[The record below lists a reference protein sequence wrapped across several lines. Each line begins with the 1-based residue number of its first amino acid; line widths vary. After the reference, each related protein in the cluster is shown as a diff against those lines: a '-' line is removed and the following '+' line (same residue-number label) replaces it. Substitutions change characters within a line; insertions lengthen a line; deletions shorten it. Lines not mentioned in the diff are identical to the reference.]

1 MLYYILIMPY
11 KISDYSFQQA
21 RKIGVTIKPSIN
33 KNKKIDVYKNKKKI
47 ASIGDVNYSDFPTYL
62 DEKGKTY
69 ADKRRKLYKIRHKKD
84 LNSGAGYYAN
94 KILW

>member
-11 KISDYSFQQA
+11 KISDYSYLQA
-21 RKIGVTIKPSIN
+21 RKIGVTIRPSTV

-47 ASIGDVNYSDFPTYL
+47 ASIGDVNYKYYPTYL
-62 DEKGKTY
+62 DEKGKLY
-69 ADKRRKLYKIRHKKD
+69 ADKRRKLYKTRHNKD